1 MNLLS
6 LDDSRIVQTLL
17 STGFKSS
24 PEHHVDIT
32 GTAPEALEQLLHF
45 KPQGK
50 RYDCLLLDMNCP
62 GFVEEPA
69 GQKYGGIQLVSILR
83 KDPRHE
89 ALKMLG
95 VKVADAYTRVPIL
108 MFTTETSAI
117 LHNKAL
123 GDGEK
128 RYGANRVLNKKDF
141 LSSPSLL
148 NLKKVIAETI
158 LDMHRIPA

>member
-17 STGFKSS
+17 STAFKSS

-32 GTAPEALEQLLHF
+32 GTAPQALAQIQHF
-45 KPQGK
+45 QAEGK

-62 GFVEEPA
+62 GFAEEPG
-69 GQKYGGIQLVSILR
+69 GQKYGGIQLVSVLR

-89 ALKMLG
+89 SLKMLSAN
-95 VKVADAYTRVPIL
+95 VPDAYTRIPIL

-141 LSSPSLL
+141 LSSPLL
-148 NLKKVIAETI
+148 TSLKKAIAKSILETYII
-158 LDMHRIPA
+158 LV